1 MIQHIKAFASRFF
14 IFGSLK
20 RPIIPFKVNLLYWR
34 PKKGDNVGDYLSK
47 VVFDWCI
54 EHFNLCNA
62 PTLKTKRLSVIG
74 SVLSFI
80 GGGKNTVWG
89 TGILDSTAIS
99 AILNPAKKV
108 KLDIRAVRGP
118 LTRKALI
125 DGGVSCPEVFED
137 PAILMPLIYPAKRQ
151 IKKGKVVIIP
161 HESRYLKYAS
171 KYTNVLNTYTRDYK
185 GFINEILSA
194 EKVVSSS
201 LHGII
206 LAEAYGVPAIFLN
219 DYPGSR
225 FKYND
230 YYLSTGRNEY
240 PIANTIEE
248 VYEMNGGENQAL
260 VLMQKHLIQSFPKD
274 IFPCRK

>member
-99 AILNPAKKV
+99 AILNPAKK
-108 KLDIRAVRGP
+108 
-118 LTRKALI
+118 
-125 DGGVSCPEVFED
+125 
-137 PAILMPLIYPAKRQ
+137 
-151 IKKGKVVIIP
+151 
-161 HESRYLKYAS
+161 
-171 KYTNVLNTYTRDYK
+171 
-185 GFINEILSA
+185 
-194 EKVVSSS
+194 
-201 LHGII
+201 
-206 LAEAYGVPAIFLN
+206 
-219 DYPGSR
+219 
-225 FKYND
+225 
-230 YYLSTGRNEY
+230 
-240 PIANTIEE
+240 
-248 VYEMNGGENQAL
+248 
-260 VLMQKHLIQSFPKD
+260 
-274 IFPCRK
+274 

>member
-1 MIQHIKAFASRFF
+1 MIQRIKAFASRFF
-14 IFGSLK
+14 IFGSLR
-20 RPIIPFKVNLLYWR
+20 RPIMPFKVNLLYWR
-34 PKKGDNVGDYLSK
+34 PKYGDNVGDYLSK
-47 VVFDWCI
+47 VVFDWCL
-54 EHFNLCNA
+54 EYFHLSNA
-62 PTLKTKRLSVIG
+62 PSFKTKRMSAIG

-80 GGGKNTVWG
+80 GGGKTTVWG

-108 KLDIRAVRGP
+108 LLDIRAVRGP
-118 LTRKALI
+118 LTRNVLI
-125 DGGVSCPEVFED
+125 SGGVNCPEVYGD
-137 PAILMPLIYPAKRQ
+137 PAILMPMIYPAKRQ
-151 IKKGKVVIIP
+151 IIPGKVLIIP
-161 HESRYLKYAS
+161 HESRFLKYAS
-171 KYTNVLNTYTRDYK
+171 KYPNVLNTYTQDYK

-206 LAEAYGVPAIFLN
+206 LAESYGVPTIFLN

-225 FKYND
+225 FKYDD

-248 VYEMNGGENQAL
+248 AYEMNGSENQDLAS
-260 VLMQKHLIQSFPKD
+260 MQKHLIQSFPKD
-274 IFPCRK
+274 LFSCRK

>member
-1 MIQHIKAFASRFF
+1 MIQRIKALASRFF
-14 IFGSLK
+14 VFGSLK

-34 PKKGDNVGDYLSK
+34 PKRGDNVGDYLSK
-47 VVFDWCI
+47 VVFDWSLDYF
-54 EHFNLCNA
+54 HLCNA
-62 PTLKTKRLSVIG
+62 PSFKTKRISVIG

-80 GGGKNTVWG
+80 GGGKTTVWG
-89 TGILDSTAIS
+89 TGLLDSIAVS

-108 KLDIRAVRGP
+108 ELDIRAVRGP

-125 DGGVSCPEVFED
+125 NGGVSCPEVYGD

-151 IKKGKVVIIP
+151 VTLGKVLIIP
-161 HESRYLKYAS
+161 HESRFLKYAS
-171 KYTNVLNTYTRDYK
+171 KYPNVLNTYTQDYK
-185 GFINEILSA
+185 GFIDEILSA

-206 LAEAYGVPAIFLN
+206 LAESYGVPSIFLN
-219 DYPGSR
+219 DYPGSI
-225 FKYND
+225 FKYDD

-248 VYEMNGGENQAL
+248 AY
-260 VLMQKHLIQSFPKD
+260 
-274 IFPCRK
+274 